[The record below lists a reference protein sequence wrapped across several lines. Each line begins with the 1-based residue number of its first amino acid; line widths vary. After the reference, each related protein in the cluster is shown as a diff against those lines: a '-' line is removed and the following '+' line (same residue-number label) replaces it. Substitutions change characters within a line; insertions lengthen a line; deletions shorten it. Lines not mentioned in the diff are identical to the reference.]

1 MIETI
6 LFNGQ
11 VYPELQQRG
20 FAAKFAFPFALEV
33 CKGDGIDVGYNKPE
47 WKLPGAYGIDN
58 GMFCNFD
65 GLETR
70 TCDFHATYLPPKIR
84 YSQSVNWDY
93 IFSSHCLEHLPNWV
107 EALDHWYDRLKEG
120 GVLFLYLPDH
130 SQHYWRPH
138 NNRKH
143 IHAFTPEIIG
153 AYLRDKY
160 KKVFISG
167 IDLNNSFCAMAEK

>member
-6 LFNGQ
+6 NFKEEI
-11 VYPELQQRG
+11 YPAFQAKG

-33 CKGDGIDVGYNKPE
+33 CKGDGLDVGYNKPE
-47 WKLPGAYGIDN
+47 WKFPGALGVDDREICVVGGKQAITDESVDALHFPHY
-58 GMFCNFD
+58 MF
-65 GLETR
+65 
-70 TCDFHATYLPPKIR
+70 DF
-84 YSQSVNWDY
+84 DY
-93 IFSSHCLEHLPNWV
+93 IFSSHCLEHLLDWV
-107 EALDHWYDRLKEG
+107 EALDYWYSKLKVG

-143 IHAFTPEIIG
+143 IHAFTPAIIES
-153 AYLRDKY
+153 YLRDKY

-167 IDLNNSFCAMAEK
+167 VDLNNSFCAMAEK